1 MTRVAAL
8 GSLGAAVVLIASCS
22 GSDTS
27 ASTSAGT
34 TRARAAQPQ
43 SPADTSHPIAPQPRT
58 FTSKAYGYT
67 LTVPAGWTS
76 RQAFA
81 KWDGESELDGDSAL
95 VDLLGHP
102 GESKGVWAAAA
113 PSTRNL
119 AADTTFATVWNHH
132 YHGDTCPNPPAKSRV
147 TVGGRPGVLLA
158 YNCGILV
165 NHVVTVDRG
174 VEYWFVFVDR
184 GVVAATDR
192 TDRATFL
199 HILRSVRF
207 R

>member
-1 MTRVAAL
+1 MGKLATF
-8 GSLGAAVVLIASCS
+8 GSLLAAVTAIASCS
-22 GSDTS
+22 GTS
-27 ASTSAGT
+27 ATGGASTTPPRSSA
-34 TRARAAQPQ
+34 AAAQSIP
-43 SPADTSHPIAPQPRT
+43 PKPTT
-58 FTSKAYGYT
+58 FSSKAYGYS
-67 LTVPAGWTS
+67 LTVPAGWSS

-113 PSTRNL
+113 RSPRNL
-119 AADTTFATVWNHH
+119 TADTTFAIIWNHH
-132 YHGDTCPNPPAKSRV
+132 YHGDTCQRPPTRSRV

-165 NHVVTVDRG
+165 NQAVTVRHG

-184 GVVAATDR
+184 GVPAATDPP
-192 TDRATFL
+192 DRAMFL
-199 HILRSVRF
+199 DILRSVRF